1 MSHARNGRVSRFS
14 AGDDFASP
22 GSGDIFGYCDWKGD
36 ATAFNGYQ
44 PGMLLTSYN
53 AQGHPP

>member
-1 MSHARNGRVSRFS
+1 MSRFS

-36 ATAFNGYQ
+36 ATAFNGYEL
-44 PGMLLTSYN
+44 GMLLTPYN